1 MRYRPHE
8 HLIDAARASAGL
20 GRLAMG
26 AVSFIVVFVLLSMI
40 VSSLLT
46 ALAQA
51 LLPPMMRPFWEQDLT
66 HASSPLAAL
75 VNLYFF
81 LTMIFALSMALW
93 LIHQRPL
100 RGLIGPHGLALQQA
114 VLVIRAVVP
123 IMLLALLLPMPEGM
137 ALSPN
142 TRLGLWAAL
151 LPLTLIGLLIQTAAE
166 ELIFR
171 GYLQSQLAARL
182 PHPLFWIGLPSIGFG
197 MLHFD
202 PHIDAPAAW
211 SMVLWATCFGAAAA
225 DLTART
231 GTLGPAIALHLVN
244 NFGAIAIAAP
254 EGNFDGLALWSFP
267 FSVEDTDT
275 VLALMP
281 VEMLV
286 LLCSWLAARLA
297 LRV

>member
-1 MRYRPHE
+1 
-8 HLIDAARASAGL
+8 
-20 GRLAMG
+20 MG
-26 AVSFIVVFVLLSMI
+26 VVSFIVAFVLLSMI
-40 VSSLLT
+40 VSAAISTIAQSLLS
-46 ALAQA
+46 
-51 LLPPMMRPFWEQDLT
+51 PMMLPFWEQDLAN
-66 HASSPLAAL
+66 ASTPLAAL
-75 VNLYFF
+75 INLYFF
-81 LTMIFALSMALW
+81 LAMIFALSVALW
-93 LIHQRPL
+93 LIHQRPVS
-100 RGLIGPHGLALQQA
+100 GLIGPYRPALQQA
-114 VLVIRAVVP
+114 IRVIKAVVP

-137 ALSPN
+137 ALAPN
-142 TRLGLWAAL
+142 TSPGLWAAL
-151 LPLTLIGLLIQTAAE
+151 LPLTLIGLLIQTSAE

-171 GYLQSQLAARL
+171 GYLQSQLAARFS
-182 PHPLFWIGLPSIGFG
+182 HPLVWIGLPSMVFG

-202 PHIDAPAAW
+202 PHIDAASAW
-211 SMVLWATCFGAAAA
+211 IMVLWATCFGAAAA

-254 EGNFDGLALWSFP
+254 DGNFDGLALWSFP
-267 FSVEDTDT
+267 FSVEDTDK